1 MSILVTG
8 ATGTIGSL
16 VVQGLAAAG
25 AEVSA
30 FVRTSGKQRFPA
42 GVKEVVGDLTD
53 VASLRAA
60 LSSVRTLFL
69 LNAVTP
75 DEVTQALVA
84 LNLAREAGIERVV
97 YLSVI
102 HADKFTNVPHFTGK
116 HTVERMIESLDIPAT
131 ILRPAYFMQNE
142 RMVQQV
148 IQGYGVY
155 PMPIGSTGVAMIDA
169 RDIADVAVA
178 ELLRRDRAP
187 APSPR
192 ATLDLVGPELLTG
205 ASVAKIWSA
214 ALGREVT
221 YGGLRR
227 GNGLLDEV
235 GVLAQRTAEHG
246 LQAIRCAVRT
256 VHAELLNSRHHQAH
270 VVGKPGWPQRGHLSF
285 EGRHVVSAVSHFAT
299 ERGTPDLGH
308 RRSSQ
313 PLGPDQLQRHTR

>member
-25 AEVSA
+25 AQVNA
-30 FVRTSGKQRFPA
+30 FVRTPGKQLFPA
-42 GVKEVVGDLTD
+42 GVTEVVGDLTD

-102 HADKFTNVPHFTGK
+102 HADQFTNVPHFTGK
-116 HTVERMIESLDIPAT
+116 YTVERMIESLDIPAT
-131 ILRPAYFMQNE
+131 VLRPAYFMQNE
-142 RMVQQV
+142 RMVEQT
-148 IQGYGVY
+148 IQSYGVY

-169 RDIADVAVA
+169 RDIADIAVA
-178 ELLRRDRAP
+178 ELLRRDREL
-187 APSPR
+187 APSPHV
-192 ATLDLVGPELLTG
+192 TLELVGPERLTG
-205 ASVAKIWSA
+205 ESVAKIWSA

-221 YGGLRR
+221 YGG
-227 GNGLLDEV
+227 DD
-235 GVLAQRTAEHG
+235 
-246 LQAIRCAVRT
+246 
-256 VHAELLNSRHHQAH
+256 
-270 VVGKPGWPQRGHLSF
+270 VVAF
-285 EGRHVVSAVSHFAT
+285 EGQMASFGPSWLAYDMRLMMAGIQKFGMHGADGAAD
-299 ERGTPDLGH
+299 RLRAMLG
-308 RRSSQ
+308 R
-313 PLGPDQLQRHTR
+313 PLRKYTDFVNEAIAAS

>member
-16 VVQGLAAAG
+16 VVQGLSAAG

-30 FVRTSGKQRFPA
+30 FVRTSGKQAFPS
-42 GVKEVVGDLTD
+42 GVQEVVGDLTD
-53 VASLRAA
+53 VPSLRAA

-75 DEVTQALVA
+75 DEVTQALVM
-84 LNLAREAGIERVV
+84 LNLAREAGIERIV

-148 IQGYGVY
+148 IQGHGVY

-192 ATLDLVGPELLTG
+192 VTLELVGPELWTG
-205 ASVAKIWSA
+205 ASVAEVWSA
-214 ALGREVT
+214 ALGREVA
-221 YGGLRR
+221 YGGDDVAAFE
-227 GNGLLDEV
+227 GQMASFGPSW
-235 GVLAQRTAEHG
+235 LAYDMRLMMAGIQKFGMHG
-246 LQAIRCAVRT
+246 ADGAADRLQAIIGHPLRRYADFVKEAV
-256 VHAELLNSRHHQAH
+256 AAS
-270 VVGKPGWPQRGHLSF
+270 
-285 EGRHVVSAVSHFAT
+285 
-299 ERGTPDLGH
+299 
-308 RRSSQ
+308 
-313 PLGPDQLQRHTR
+313 

>member
-25 AEVSA
+25 AEVGA
-30 FVRTSGKQRFPA
+30 FVRTPGKQRFPV
-42 GVKEVVGDLTD
+42 GVKEIVGDLTD

-102 HADKFTNVPHFTGK
+102 HADEFTNVPHFTGK
-116 HTVERMIESLDIPAT
+116 HAVERMIESLDIPAT

-169 RDIADVAVA
+169 RDIADIAVA
-178 ELLRRDRAP
+178 ELLRRDRAL

-192 ATLDLVGPELLTG
+192 VTLELVGPELLTG

-221 YGGLRR
+221 YGGDDVAAFE
-227 GNGLLDEV
+227 GQMAS
-235 GVLAQRTAEHG
+235 LAPSWLAYDMRLMMAGIQKFGMHG
-246 LQAIRCAVRT
+246 AHGAADRLQAM
-256 VHAELLNSRHHQAH
+256 L
-270 VVGKPGWPQRGHLSF
+270 
-285 EGRHVVSAVSHFAT
+285 GR
-299 ERGTPDLGH
+299 
-308 RRSSQ
+308 
-313 PLGPDQLQRHTR
+313 PLRKYADFVKEAIAAS

>member
-25 AEVSA
+25 AQVNA
-30 FVRTSGKQRFPA
+30 FVRTPGKQLFPA
-42 GVKEVVGDLTD
+42 GVTEVVGDLTD

-131 ILRPAYFMQNE
+131 VLRPAYFMQNE

-187 APSPR
+187 TPLPR
-192 ATLDLVGPELLTG
+192 ATLELVGPERLTG

-221 YGGLRR
+221 YGG
-227 GNGLLDEV
+227 DDV
-235 GVLAQRTAEHG
+235 AA
-246 LQAIRCAVRT
+246 
-256 VHAELLNSRHHQAH
+256 
-270 VVGKPGWPQRGHLSF
+270 F
-285 EGRHVVSAVSHFAT
+285 EGQMASFGPSWLAYDMRLMMAGIQKFGMHGADGAAD
-299 ERGTPDLGH
+299 RLRAMLG
-308 RRSSQ
+308 R
-313 PLGPDQLQRHTR
+313 PLRKYTDFVNEAIAAS